1 MSIGLYL
8 LYVGIL
14 IWTSATVQ
22 LIPEIFILVGSITV
36 SAGILVSAI
45 NESKMKER
53 IDKLE
58 DKIKAL
64 EERRKEDGEIH

>member
-1 MSIGLYL
+1 MC
-8 LYVGIL
+8 LYVIVIGIL
-14 IWTSATVQ
+14 SFIGGMSQV
-22 LIPEIFILVGSITV
+22 IPEIFILIGLFATGTGIIV
-36 SAGILVSAI
+36 SSI

-64 EERRKEDGEIH
+64 EERRKEDGSIY

>member
-8 LYVGIL
+8 VVIGAMSFIGGM
-14 IWTSATVQ
+14 SRV
-22 LIPEIFILVGSITV
+22 IPEIFILIGLFAMG
-36 SAGILVSAI
+36 AGIVISEI
-45 NESKMKER
+45 NVTRLEER

-64 EERRKEDGEIH
+64 EERRKEDD

>member
-8 LYVGIL
+8 VVIGAMSFIGGM
-14 IWTSATVQ
+14 SQV
-22 LIPEIFILVGSITV
+22 IPEIFILIGLFAMGTGIVV
-36 SAGILVSAI
+36 SSI

-64 EERRKEDGEIH
+64 EERRKEDD

>member
-1 MSIGLYL
+1 MC
-8 LYVGIL
+8 LYVIVIGI
-14 IWTSATVQ
+14 ISFVGGVSQ
-22 LIPEIFILVGSITV
+22 VIPEIFILIGLFAMG
-36 SAGILVSAI
+36 AGIVISSI

-64 EERRKEDGEIH
+64 EERRKEDD

>member
-1 MSIGLYL
+1 MSIGLY
-8 LYVGIL
+8 IL
-14 IWTSATVQ
+14 VIGVISFIGGMSQV
-22 LIPEIFILVGSITV
+22 IPEIFILIGLFAMG
-36 SAGILVSAI
+36 AGIVISEI
-45 NESKMKER
+45 NVTRLEER

>member
-1 MSIGLYL
+1 MSMC
-8 LYVGIL
+8 LYVIVIGI
-14 IWTSATVQ
+14 ISFVGGVSQ
-22 LIPEIFILVGSITV
+22 VIPEIFILIGLFAMG
-36 SAGILVSAI
+36 AGIVISEI
-45 NESKMKER
+45 NVTRLEER

>member
-1 MSIGLYL
+1 MSMC
-8 LYVGIL
+8 LYVIVIGI
-14 IWTSATVQ
+14 ISFVGGVSQ
-22 LIPEIFILVGSITV
+22 VIPEIFILIGLFAMG
-36 SAGILVSAI
+36 AGIVISSI

-64 EERRKEDGEIH
+64 EERRKEDGSLH

>member
-1 MSIGLYL
+1 MSMC
-8 LYVGIL
+8 LYVIVIGI
-14 IWTSATVQ
+14 ISFVGGVSQ
-22 LIPEIFILVGSITV
+22 VIPEIFILIGLFAMG
-36 SAGILVSAI
+36 AGIVISSI

>member
-8 LYVGIL
+8 LYAGIL
-14 IWTSATVQ
+14 ILASTRLQIS
-22 LIPEIFILVGSITV
+22 PEMFILVGLTMFT
-36 SAGILVSAI
+36 GIVISSI
-45 NESKMKER
+45 NESEMKER

>member
-1 MSIGLYL
+1 MSMC
-8 LYVGIL
+8 LYVIVIGI
-14 IWTSATVQ
+14 ISFVGGVSQ
-22 LIPEIFILVGSITV
+22 VIPEIFILIGLFAMG
-36 SAGILVSAI
+36 AGIVISSI

-64 EERRKEDGEIH
+64 EERRKEDDSIY

>member
-8 LYVGIL
+8 LYAGIL
-14 IWTSATVQ
+14 ILASTRLQ
-22 LIPEIFILVGSITV
+22 LSPEIFILVGLTMLT
-36 SAGILVSAI
+36 GIVISSI
-45 NESKMKER
+45 NESEMKER

-64 EERRKEDGEIH
+64 EERRKEDGSLH

>member
-14 IWTSATVQ
+14 ILASARLQ
-22 LIPEIFILVGSITV
+22 LSPEIFILVGLTMFT
-36 SAGILVSAI
+36 GIVISSI

-64 EERRKEDGEIH
+64 EERRKEDD

>member
-1 MSIGLYL
+1 MSMC
-8 LYVGIL
+8 LYVIVIGI
-14 IWTSATVQ
+14 ISFVGGVSQ
-22 LIPEIFILVGSITV
+22 VIPEIFILIGLFAMG
-36 SAGILVSAI
+36 AGIVISSI

-64 EERRKEDGEIH
+64 EERRKEND

>member
-1 MSIGLYL
+1 MC
-8 LYVGIL
+8 LYVIVIGI
-14 IWTSATVQ
+14 ISFVGGVSQ
-22 LIPEIFILVGSITV
+22 VIPEIFILIGLFAMG
-36 SAGILVSAI
+36 AGIVISSI

>member
-1 MSIGLYL
+1 MSIGLSL

-14 IWTSATVQ
+14 IWTSAMVQ
-22 LIPEIFILVGSITV
+22 LIPEIFVLVGSIAMFAGMAV
-36 SAGILVSAI
+36 STI
-45 NESKMKER
+45 NESNMKER

-64 EERRKEDGEIH
+64 EERRKEDGSIH

>member
-1 MSIGLYL
+1 MSIGLYI
-8 LYVGIL
+8 VVIGI
-14 IWTSATVQ
+14 ISFIGGMSQV
-22 LIPEIFILVGSITV
+22 IPEIFILIGLFAMG
-36 SAGILVSAI
+36 AGIVISSI

-64 EERRKEDGEIH
+64 EERRKEDAEIH

>member
-1 MSIGLYL
+1 MSIGLYI
-8 LYVGIL
+8 VVIGIL
-14 IWTSATVQ
+14 SFIGGMSQV
-22 LIPEIFILVGSITV
+22 IPEIFILIGSFATGT
-36 SAGILVSAI
+36 GIIVSAI

-64 EERRKEDGEIH
+64 EERRKEDDELH

>member
-22 LIPEIFILVGSITV
+22 LIPEIFILVGLIIIG
-36 SAGILVSAI
+36 AGIVISSI

-64 EERRKEDGEIH
+64 EERRKEDAEIH

>member
-1 MSIGLYL
+1 MC
-8 LYVGIL
+8 LYVIVIGI
-14 IWTSATVQ
+14 ISFVGGVSQ
-22 LIPEIFILVGSITV
+22 VIPEIFILIGLFAMG
-36 SAGILVSAI
+36 AGIVISSI

-64 EERRKEDGEIH
+64 EERRKEDVEIH

>member
-14 IWTSATVQ
+14 IFTSAMSQ
-22 LIPEIFILVGSITV
+22 LIPEIFILVGLITV

>member
-14 IWTSATVQ
+14 ILTSAMVQ
-22 LIPEIFILVGSITV
+22 LIPEIFILIGLFAMG
-36 SAGILVSAI
+36 AGIVISSI

-64 EERRKEDGEIH
+64 EERRKEDGSLH